1 VSFQI
6 ESIAFGCVLFRMM
19 RMEQNQKQNS
29 GPGLALLSVVVP
41 IYNEAAS
48 LPGLITELIPF
59 CREREWKLI
68 LVDDGS
74 SDDTPAILKEYEEYP
89 GIKIIHHKV
98 NRGYGG
104 ALKTGILNADTRY
117 VVTIDADGQHELSD
131 LDELLQFTLE
141 KDADLVVGNRGK
153 QGFSGLYRN
162 IGRWMIRKF
171 AALLM
176 PIHISDL
183 NSGFKLYS
191 TELVQRYLSLCPDSM
206 AFSDVIT
213 LIFIKKCHL
222 VLEHPITI
230 KKRAL
235 GKSTI
240 NTYTAIQTV
249 MEIINIAM
257 MFNPLRIFLSLS
269 VLCIGFGFA
278 WGIPILL
285 RARGV
290 SVGAMLAI
298 VTGLLFFFIG
308 LIAEQL
314 SAMRLGLLDRHND
327 HDEGSH

>member
-1 VSFQI
+1 MTLCSLQDVD
-6 ESIAFGCVLFRMM
+6 
-19 RMEQNQKQNS
+19 MERKQKTNS
-29 GPGLALLSVVVP
+29 GPGSGALSVVVP
-41 IYNEAAS
+41 IYNESAS
-48 LPGLITELIPF
+48 LPGLLSELVPY
-59 CREREWKLI
+59 CHDRKWKLI
-68 LVDDGS
+68 LVNDGS
-74 SDDTPAILKEYEEYP
+74 SDDTSAILKDYEEVP
-89 GIKIIHHKV
+89 DIKIIQHKV

-104 ALKTGILNADTRY
+104 AVKTGILDADTRY
-117 VVTIDADGQHELSD
+117 IVTIDADGQHELGNMD
-131 LDELLQFTLE
+131 KLLRFTLE
-141 KDADLVVGNRGK
+141 KDADLVIGNRGK
-153 QGFSGLYRN
+153 GGSSGLYRN
-162 IGRWMIRKF
+162 IGKWMIRKF
-171 AALLM
+171 AGLLM
-176 PIHISDL
+176 PVYISDL

-213 LIFIKKCHL
+213 LIFIKKGHL

-230 KKRAL
+230 KKRMR

-240 NTYTAIQTV
+240 TTFTAIQTV

-257 MFNPLRIFLSLS
+257 MFNPLRIFLPLS

-308 LIAEQL
+308 LVAEQL
-314 SAMRLGLLDRHND
+314 SAMRLGLLDRKNG

>member
-1 VSFQI
+1 MK
-6 ESIAFGCVLFRMM
+6 R
-19 RMEQNQKQNS
+19 NQKPNS
-29 GPGLALLSVVVP
+29 GPGSAVLSVVVP
-41 IYNEAAS
+41 IYNEASS
-48 LPGLITELIPF
+48 LPGLLTELVPY
-59 CREREWKLI
+59 CRDRKWKLI
-68 LVDDGS
+68 LVNDDS
-74 SDDTPAILKEYEEYP
+74 SDDTPAILKDYEEYP
-89 GIKIIHHKV
+89 DIKIIHHKV

-104 ALKTGILNADTRY
+104 ALKTGIFNADTQY
-117 VVTIDADGQHELSD
+117 LVTIDADGQHELND
-131 LDELLQFTLE
+131 MDELLQFTLE

-153 QGFSGLYRN
+153 QGPSGLYRN
-162 IGRWMIRKF
+162 IGKWMIRKF

-183 NSGFKLYS
+183 NSGFKLYQ
-191 TELVQRYLSLCPDSM
+191 TKLVQRYLYICPDSM

-213 LIFIKKCHL
+213 LIFIKKSHL

-230 KKRAL
+230 KKRAT

-240 NTYTAIQTV
+240 TTYTAIQTV

-257 MFNPLRIFLSLS
+257 LFNPLRIFLSLS

-278 WGIPILL
+278 WGIPIML

-314 SAMRLGLLDRHND
+314 SAMRLGLLDRNND
-327 HDEGSH
+327 YDAPRRNRDYHEGSH

>member
-1 VSFQI
+1 
-6 ESIAFGCVLFRMM
+6 M
-19 RMEQNQKQNS
+19 
-29 GPGLALLSVVVP
+29 ALLSVVAP

-48 LPGLITELIPF
+48 LPGLLAELVPY
-59 CREREWKLI
+59 CRDRKWKLI
-68 LVDDGS
+68 LVNDGS
-74 SDDTPAILKEYEEYP
+74 SDDTPAILKDYEAVP
-89 GIKIIHHKV
+89 DMKIIHHKV

-104 ALKTGILNADTRY
+104 ALKTGILNAGTRY
-117 VVTIDADGQHELSD
+117 VVTIDADGQHELGD
-131 LDELLQFTLE
+131 MDELLRFTLE

-153 QGFSGLYRN
+153 GGSSGLYRD
-162 IGRWMIRKF
+162 IGKWLIRKF

-176 PIHISDL
+176 PVHISDL
-183 NSGFKLYS
+183 NSGFKLYH

-213 LIFIKKCHL
+213 LIFIKKRHL
-222 VLEHPITI
+222 VLERPITI
-230 KKRAL
+230 KKRVR

-240 NTYTAIQTV
+240 TTFTAIQTV

-269 VLCIGFGFA
+269 VICIGFGFA
-278 WGIPILL
+278 LGIPILL
-285 RARGV
+285 RDRGV

-314 SAMRLGLLDRHND
+314 SAMRLGLLDRNND